1 MTKLWCAFAHNVFKV
16 QTCHFDTCV
25 LTYSWSETDIGTSK
39 QISHFI
45 FQNAFS
51 MQRNDFCFFCENC
64 RTIVLPCNCVSFCS
78 YSFFFNFGSGTTTCS
93 IKILMEFSY
102 YISRT
107 ASKVHKSLGLSGMTN
122 CAHIFL
128 LKNRHHQDTMI
139 WAKAWVW
146 IMWKIVCKFQI
157 VPVPI
162 STWRRTNR

>member
-1 MTKLWCAFAHNVFKV
+1 MFSKFKLVTLIRVFWHILDLK
-16 QTCHFDTCV
+16 QTLGQVNKSVISYSKMHFQC
-25 LTYSWSETDIGTSK
+25 SK
-39 QISHFI
+39 MIFIS
-45 FQNAFS
+45 
-51 MQRNDFCFFCENC
+51 FCKN
-64 RTIVLPCNCVSFCS
+64 RTTIMYPCNVRIFLG
-78 YSFFFNFGSGTTTCS
+78 FFNFGSGTTTCS
-93 IKILMEFSY
+93 IKILMEFFY

-139 WAKAWVW
+139 RAKAWVW
-146 IMWKIVCKFQI
+146 IMWKIICKFQI

>member
-1 MTKLWCAFAHNVFKV
+1 MFSKFKLVTLIRVFWHILDLK
-16 QTCHFDTCV
+16 QTLGQVNKSVISYSKMHFQC
-25 LTYSWSETDIGTSK
+25 SEMI
-39 QISHFI
+39 FI
-45 FQNAFS
+45 
-51 MQRNDFCFFCENC
+51 CFCEN
-64 RTIVLPCNCVSFCS
+64 RNTMLPCKCTSFLVFL
-78 YSFFFNFGSGTTTCS
+78 FFLNFGSGTTTCS

-139 WAKAWVW
+139 RAKAWVW
-146 IMWKIVCKFQI
+146 IMWKIICKFQI

>member
-1 MTKLWCAFAHNVFKV
+1 MFSKFKLVTLIRVFWHILDLK
-16 QTCHFDTCV
+16 QTLGQVNKSVISYSKMHFQC
-25 LTYSWSETDIGTSK
+25 SEM
-39 QISHFI
+39 I
-45 FQNAFS
+45 FVS
-51 MQRNDFCFFCENC
+51 FCENC

-78 YSFFFNFGSGTTTCS
+78 YSFFFNFGSGTTTCL

-139 WAKAWVW
+139 RAKAWDW

>member
-1 MTKLWCAFAHNVFKV
+1 MFSKFKLVTLIRVFWHILDLK
-16 QTCHFDTCV
+16 QTLGQVNKSVISYSKMHFQC
-25 LTYSWSETDIGTSK
+25 SEM
-39 QISHFI
+39 I
-45 FQNAFS
+45 F
-51 MQRNDFCFFCENC
+51 
-64 RTIVLPCNCVSFCS
+64 VSFAKTVVQLC
-78 YSFFFNFGSGTTTCS
+78 YLVIVYLFVAILFFFNFGSGTTTCS

-128 LKNRHHQDTMI
+128 LKNRHHQDTVI
-139 WAKAWVW
+139 RAKAWVW